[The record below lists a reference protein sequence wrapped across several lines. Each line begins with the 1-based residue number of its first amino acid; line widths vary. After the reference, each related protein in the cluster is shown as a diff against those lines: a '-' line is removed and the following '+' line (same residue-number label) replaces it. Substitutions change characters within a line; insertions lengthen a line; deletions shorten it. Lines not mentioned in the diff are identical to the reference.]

1 LGDSKVFPANRSNC
15 RSPPTKR
22 ACSPEHGTRVSKSDS
37 LHIPSLDGIRG
48 LAAMTVFVAHA
59 GLGDVVPGGF
69 GVTVFFFLSGYLIT
83 SLLRIEYE
91 RGGRV
96 SLKNFYLRRIYRIIP
111 PMYLVLTA
119 SILLGA
125 ADLMSHAMTPQALVA
140 QFAHLTNYYD
150 LAVGSE
156 GFAPGTAVM
165 WSLSVEEHFYLLFP
179 LCVSLL
185 FVRLKYERIAGI
197 LLLVCAMVLAW
208 RCLLVAGFGVSD
220 LYTYEATDTR
230 LDSILFGC
238 ILGVWCNP
246 ALDKPF
252 APLER
257 RAQLWVAGAAALL
270 LVSFVLRD
278 PFFRQTFRYSIQGIA
293 LLPLFYCAV
302 RYCHW
307 PMFSWLESR
316 PMRALGLISYTF
328 YLTHLI
334 CISLVH
340 RFHIGRLWEAAASLT
355 ATILVSTVMYLLV
368 ERHMAVLRRRLHASR
383 TAKPAMRA
391 SGVSAT

>member
-1 LGDSKVFPANRSNC
+1 VNKSN
-15 RSPPTKR
+15 
-22 ACSPEHGTRVSKSDS
+22 S

-83 SLLRIEYE
+83 SLLRLEYE
-91 RGGRV
+91 RTGRI

-119 SILLGA
+119 SILLGVA
-125 ADLMSHAMTPQALVA
+125 GLVSHAMTPQALVA

-156 GFAPGTAVM
+156 GFAPGTALM
-165 WSLSVEEHFYLLFP
+165 WSLCVEEHFYLLFP
-179 LCVSLL
+179 LGVSML
-185 FVRLKYERIAGI
+185 FVRFKYERVAAI
-197 LLLVCAMVLAW
+197 LLLICAMALMW
-208 RCLLVAGFGVSD
+208 RCVLVAALGVSD

-252 APLER
+252 ALLEG
-257 RAQLWVAGAAALL
+257 RARVWLAGAAVLL
-270 LVSFVLRD
+270 LVSFLFRD
-278 PFFRQTFRYSIQGIA
+278 PFFRQTFRYSMQGIA

-302 RYCHW
+302 RYCHS
-307 PMFSWLESR
+307 PIFSWLESR

-328 YLTHLI
+328 YLTHVV

-340 RFHIGRLWEAAASLT
+340 RLHMGRLWEAAASFV
-355 ATILVSTVMYLLV
+355 ATISVSTVMYLLV
-368 ERHMAVLRRRLHASR
+368 ERHMAVLRRRLHASGR
-383 TAKPAMRA
+383 SKAAMGA

>member
-1 LGDSKVFPANRSNC
+1 
-15 RSPPTKR
+15 
-22 ACSPEHGTRVSKSDS
+22 VSKSDS

-83 SLLRIEYE
+83 SLLRLEYE
-91 RGGRV
+91 KTGRI

-119 SILLGA
+119 SVLLGVA
-125 ADLMSHAMTPQALVA
+125 GLISHEMTPQALVA
-140 QFAHLTNYYD
+140 QFAHMTNYYD

-179 LCVSLL
+179 LGVSLL
-185 FVRLKYERIAGI
+185 FARFKYERVAAI
-197 LLLVCAMVLAW
+197 LLLVCLIALLW
-208 RCLLVAGFGVSD
+208 RCLLVAGLGVSD
-220 LYTYEATDTR
+220 LYTYEATDAR

-238 ILGVWCNP
+238 VLGVWCNP

-252 APLER
+252 SSER
-257 RAQLWVAGAAALL
+257 TARIWLVGATGLI

-278 PFFRQTFRYSIQGIA
+278 PFFRQTFRYSIQGAA

-302 RYCHW
+302 RYSRW
-307 PMFSWLESR
+307 PIFSWLESR

-334 CISLVH
+334 CIGLVH
-340 RFHIGRLWEAAASLT
+340 QLHIGRFPEAAISLV
-355 ATILVSTVMYLLV
+355 ATILVSTAMYLLV
-368 ERHMAVLRRRLHASR
+368 ERHMAVLRRRLHAGESSR
-383 TAKPAMRA
+383 RAAGA

>member
-1 LGDSKVFPANRSNC
+1 
-15 RSPPTKR
+15 
-22 ACSPEHGTRVSKSDS
+22 VSKSNS

-48 LAAMTVFVAHA
+48 LAAMTVFVSHA

-83 SLLRIEYE
+83 SLLRLEYE
-91 RGGRV
+91 KTGRV

-119 SILLGA
+119 SILLGVA
-125 ADLMSHAMTPQALVA
+125 GLMSHEMTAQALVA
-140 QFAHLTNYYD
+140 QFAHMTNYYD
-150 LAVGSE
+150 LAVGGE

-179 LCVSLL
+179 LGVSLL
-185 FVRLKYERIAGI
+185 FARFKYKRVAAI
-197 LLLVCAMVLAW
+197 LLVVCLIALLW
-208 RCLLVAGFGVSD
+208 RCWLVAGLGVSD

-238 ILGVWCNP
+238 VLGVWCNP
-246 ALDKPF
+246 ALDESF
-252 APLER
+252 SSGG
-257 RAQLWVAGAAALL
+257 RARIWLVGATGLL
-270 LVSFVLRD
+270 LVSFILRD
-278 PFFRQTFRYSIQGIA
+278 PFFRQTFRYSIQGVA

-307 PMFSWLESR
+307 PIFSWLESR

-334 CISLVH
+334 CLGLVH
-340 RFHIGRLWEAAASLT
+340 QLHIGRLPEAAISLV
-355 ATILVSTVMYLLV
+355 ATILVSTAMYLLV
-368 ERHMAVLRRRLHASR
+368 ERHMAVLRRRLHAGESSR
-383 TAKPAMRA
+383 RAVGA

>member
-1 LGDSKVFPANRSNC
+1 MFPEKIE
-15 RSPPTKR
+15 P
-22 ACSPEHGTRVSKSDS
+22 RVSKSDS

-48 LAAMTVFVAHA
+48 LAALTVFVAHE
-59 GLGDVVPGGF
+59 GLEGIVPGGF

-83 SLLRIEYE
+83 TLLRLE
-91 RGGRV
+91 REKTRRI

-119 SILLGA
+119 SIALGVAGLLP
-125 ADLMSHAMTPQALVA
+125 HEMTPQALVA

-156 GFAPGTAVM
+156 GFAPGTSVM
-165 WSLSVEEHFYLLFP
+165 WSLAVEEHFYLLFP
-179 LCVSLL
+179 LGVSVL
-185 FVRLKYERIAGI
+185 FARFRYERIAI
-197 LLLVCAMVLAW
+197 VLLLVCAVALAW
-208 RCLLVAGFGVSD
+208 RCWLVAFSGVSD

-238 ILGVWCNP
+238 ILGIWCNP
-246 ALDKPF
+246 VLDKPPALVEAR
-252 APLER
+252 APIWL
-257 RAQLWVAGAAALL
+257 ACGAILL
-270 LVSFVLRD
+270 LVSFLLRD
-278 PFFRQTFRYSIQGIA
+278 PFFRGTFRYSVQGIA
-293 LLPLFYCAV
+293 LFPLFYCAV

-307 PMFSWLESR
+307 PVFSWLETR

-328 YLTHLI
+328 YLTHVI

-340 RFHIGRLWEAAASLT
+340 RFLDWPHLEKAALSLV
-355 ATILVSTVMYLLV
+355 ATVSVSTLMYLVV
-368 ERHMAVLRRRLHASR
+368 ERHMAVLRRRLHASEK
-383 TAKPAMRA
+383 TKPAIRA

>member
-1 LGDSKVFPANRSNC
+1 
-15 RSPPTKR
+15 
-22 ACSPEHGTRVSKSDS
+22 
-37 LHIPSLDGIRG
+37 
-48 LAAMTVFVAHA
+48 MTVFVAHA

-83 SLLRIEYE
+83 SLLRLEHE
-91 RGGRV
+91 RTGRI

-119 SILLGA
+119 SILLGIA
-125 ADLMSHAMTPQALVA
+125 GLISHEMTAHALVA
-140 QFAHLTNYYD
+140 QFAHMTNYYD
-150 LAVGSE
+150 LAVGNE

-179 LCVSLL
+179 LGISLL
-185 FVRLKYERIAGI
+185 FARFNYERIASI
-197 LLLVCAMVLAW
+197 LLFVCLIALLW
-208 RCLLVAGFGVSD
+208 RCLLVAGLGVSD
-220 LYTYEATDTR
+220 LYTYEATDAR

-238 ILGVWCNP
+238 VLGICCNP

-252 APLER
+252 AWSEA
-257 RAQLWVAGAAALL
+257 RARIWLVGATGLL

-307 PMFSWLESR
+307 PIFSWLESR

-328 YLTHLI
+328 YLTHLL
-334 CISLVH
+334 CIGLVH
-340 RFHIGRLWEAAASLT
+340 RFHIGKLPEAAISLV
-355 ATILVSTVMYLLV
+355 ATILVSTAMYFLV
-368 ERHMAVLRRRLHASR
+368 ERHMAVLRRRLHAGEGSR
-383 TAKPAMRA
+383 RA
-391 SGVSAT
+391 VGATGVSAT